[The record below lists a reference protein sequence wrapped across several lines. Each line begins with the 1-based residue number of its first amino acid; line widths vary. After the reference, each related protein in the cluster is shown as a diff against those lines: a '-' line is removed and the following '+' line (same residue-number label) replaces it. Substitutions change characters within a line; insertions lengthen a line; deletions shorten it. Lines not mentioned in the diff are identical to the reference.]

1 MANDRVGAMPSLL
14 YESKASFL
22 KRLAEF
28 YPNFTSNDTNQLS
41 LPIPAPQ
48 DSPMKEVQEFQ
59 VGLTVWA

>member
-28 YPNFTSNDTNQLS
+28 YPNFTNDTNQLS

-48 DSPMKEVQEFQ
+48 DSPMKAVQEFQ
-59 VGLTVWA
+59 VGFTVCA